1 MSNLEMTKFFASLD
15 TPLFPH
21 CTAPTRQKEHTKN
34 IGQMYIPHKVG
45 EKRFMNFMAIYFEKR
60 RHSIKKLSTEYI
72 RKHEADSLLTAAAAA
87 QKQSGSS

>member
-1 MSNLEMTKFFASLD
+1 
-15 TPLFPH
+15 
-21 CTAPTRQKEHTKN
+21 
-34 IGQMYIPHKVG
+34 MYIPHKVG

-87 QKQSGSS
+87 AQKQSGST